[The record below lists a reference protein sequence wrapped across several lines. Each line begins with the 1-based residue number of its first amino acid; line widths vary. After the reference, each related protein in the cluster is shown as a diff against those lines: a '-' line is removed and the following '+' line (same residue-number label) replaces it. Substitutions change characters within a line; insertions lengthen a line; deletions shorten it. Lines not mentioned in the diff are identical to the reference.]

1 MNNRLNKQSK
11 SILFF
16 FVGPIFASAIGFLN
30 TPIISYFISPEEYSN
45 VNYFQMVQGII
56 QAVIYLGFDQAYARF
71 FYDEKEH
78 EYVFSNA
85 ILVPLGVSV
94 VCGIGIFL
102 NAERLSEL
110 LYSNSE
116 RVFPTLLL
124 AFSLPLLV
132 LERFFLLRI
141 RMHEK
146 GLLYSSLNII
156 AKVLCT
162 AFTVTFFVFLEKSF
176 YSAMYGALIGQNTFD
191 FIVIAISA
199 FGKDRIKWGKIETEK
214 IKDIARFGLPLAPID
229 LIALILNSADRICIK
244 KFSTALDLGLYGVAL
259 RIVGLITIIRSCFIS
274 FWTPL
279 SMRWYSEGKDN
290 SDFFRI
296 IEMVTAVLSVVCI
309 LVISSKS
316 MIFKMLNTSYR
327 DAQYIFPFLVFYP
340 ILYTIAET
348 YIVGMKF
355 VKKGQYLT
363 YVSLAVLILNISLN
377 VLLTPSMGAIGA
389 ALTTAVS
396 NIVYFLTTM
405 YIARRCWYSFPY
417 KKILLVMSILVVDAL
432 CNVFIRIWPVYVIDL
447 ASLIIVWIIYRNRI
461 MELLSMIGVKRIL
474 K

>member
-1 MNNRLNKQSK
+1 
-11 SILFF
+11 
-16 FVGPIFASAIGFLN
+16 
-30 TPIISYFISPEEYSN
+30 
-45 VNYFQMVQGII
+45 
-56 QAVIYLGFDQAYARF
+56 
-71 FYDEKEH
+71 
-78 EYVFSNA
+78 
-85 ILVPLGVSV
+85 
-94 VCGIGIFL
+94 
-102 NAERLSEL
+102 
-110 LYSNSE
+110 
-116 RVFPTLLL
+116 
-124 AFSLPLLV
+124 
-132 LERFFLLRI
+132 
-141 RMHEK
+141 
-146 GLLYSSLNII
+146 
-156 AKVLCT
+156 
-162 AFTVTFFVFLEKSF
+162 
-176 YSAMYGALIGQNTFD
+176 
-191 FIVIAISA
+191 
-199 FGKDRIKWGKIETEK
+199 
-214 IKDIARFGLPLAPID
+214 
-229 LIALILNSADRICIK
+229 
-244 KFSTALDLGLYGVAL
+244 
-259 RIVGLITIIRSCFIS
+259 
-274 FWTPL
+274 
-279 SMRWYSEGKDN
+279 MRWYSEGKDN